1 MGGAMKHTNAI
12 LSRECGRPGVARA
25 RVSRRWPTA
34 LLVAGAVGLLST
46 RCPTAVAA
54 KLTLVIPNSQSV
66 KMVGAFQRW
75 DQDGNPRKKVNP
87 KAKIDVPEVDYV
99 ARRADAGQ
107 WVFEGLA
114 PGKYDLVILAGER
127 VRIEGFDYAPVLEF
141 DPFFPP
147 DATVDDE
154 TRDWVF
160 NDIKKSKHYENKVVP
175 LYIGGDQAKKTCR
188 VLVMLI
194 RDKPTSYES
203 DFPGAAT
210 IRHEIWQYT
219 WNYGG
224 WQKERRTRV
233 LDRSIL
239 HRDEL
244 RKWTWLWDPRLGGI
258 RVEAAP
264 VTKQYTLPTADSTP
278 KLQGLYPY

>member
-1 MGGAMKHTNAI
+1 MNGFSDWALDIVGNV
-12 LSRECGRPGVARA
+12 LA
-25 RVSRRWPTA
+25 RVSRGRATT
-34 LLVAGAVGLLST
+34 LVVAGVLGYLGTFGQPVLAG
-46 RCPTAVAA
+46 
-54 KLTLVIPNSQSV
+54 KLTLVIPNGQNV

-99 ARRADAGQ
+99 ARRAEGGQ
-107 WVFEGLA
+107 WVFENLA
-114 PGKYDLVILAGER
+114 PGKYDLVILAGDR

-147 DATVDDE
+147 DATVDEE

-175 LYIGGDQAKKTCR
+175 LYIGGDKQNKTCR

-264 VTKQYTLPTADSTP
+264 VTRQYSLPTGDSTP

>member
-1 MGGAMKHTNAI
+1 MPTRLCTLLGCGAAI
-12 LSRECGRPGVARA
+12 
-25 RVSRRWPTA
+25 A
-34 LLVAGAVGLLST
+34 LLAYGLPS
-46 RCPTAVAA
+46 AVAA
-54 KLTLVIPNSQSV
+54 KLTLTISNGQSV
-66 KMVGAFQRW
+66 KMVGALHRW
-75 DQDGNPRKKVNP
+75 DEDGNPRKKLNI
-87 KAKIDVPEVDYV
+87 KGKIDAPEVDYT
-99 ARRADAGQ
+99 ATRSEGGQ
-107 WVFEGLA
+107 WVFSNLP
-114 PGKYDLVILAGER
+114 PGKYDLLIMAGDR

-160 NDIKKSKHYENKVVP
+160 DDVKKSKHYENKVVP
-175 LYIGGDQAKKTCR
+175 LYIGGDKEKKACR

-194 RDKPTSYES
+194 RDKLTSYEA
-203 DFPGAAT
+203 DMPGAAT
-210 IRHEIWQYT
+210 IRHEIWQYSF
-219 WNYGG
+219 NYGG

-258 RVEAAP
+258 AVKSTP
-264 VTKQYTLPTADSTP
+264 VNIEYTLPGASP
-278 KLQGLYPY
+278 ERKLQGLYPY